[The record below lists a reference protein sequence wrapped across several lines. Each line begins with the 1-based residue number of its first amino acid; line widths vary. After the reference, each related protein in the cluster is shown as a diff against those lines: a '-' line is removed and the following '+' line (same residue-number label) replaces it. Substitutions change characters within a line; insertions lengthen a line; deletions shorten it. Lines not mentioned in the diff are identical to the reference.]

1 MFKTNFTINLISS
14 PILNSDTLFG
24 YFVLYILEL
33 NGGMGYA
40 ITLLTSITLFISM
53 CFYIDNMVNDLA
65 SELQKID
72 QHLLLPWKSRLQ
84 QEREIS
90 SRYIEE
96 IEFHKEIIGYRDYN
110 SLEWV
115 LKTQWNLRGW
125 WVRNHWKSPLGFYGI
140 FE

>member
-110 SLEWV
+110 SLE
-115 LKTQWNLRGW
+115 
-125 WVRNHWKSPLGFYGI
+125 
-140 FE
+140 